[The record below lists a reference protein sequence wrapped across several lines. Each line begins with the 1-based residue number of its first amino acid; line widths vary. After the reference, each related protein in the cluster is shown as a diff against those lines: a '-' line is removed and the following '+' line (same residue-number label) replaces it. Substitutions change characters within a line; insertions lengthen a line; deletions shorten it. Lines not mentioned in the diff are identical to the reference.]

1 MEDLSFFGKF
11 AFYMIMDTNKAKA
24 SYGVGM
30 SIAESLSQQDLTALD
45 LDQVMAGMHAIF
57 SGIEPLMSPEEA
69 NIEIQELRFDL
80 YKKTNNKVKMKM
92 LLDSI
97 DPFFESTKYS
107 IERINILLQM
117 NSKDFLKNKIQNA
130 INNYDCYKISYGKT
144 LELEINNNEILKL
157 YIDKSKIDKLINEGY
172 NCVEALKK
180 FYKESEYE
188 ILLSIN

>member
-1 MEDLSFFGKF
+1 MRIYRISIFFSVVFLWTTTVLGQDYSLIK
-11 AFYMIMDTNKAKA
+11 KAKVNIEKGNYIKAEKQLDKA
-24 SYGVGM
+24 SKADYGFCGT
-30 SIAESLSQQDLTALD
+30 ADL
-45 LDQVMAGMHAIF
+45 
-57 SGIEPLMSPEEA
+57 EA
-69 NIEIQELRFDL
+69 DIEIQELRFDL

-107 IERINILLQM
+107 IERIKILLQM

-130 INNYDCYKISYGKT
+130 FNNYDCYKISYGKT

-188 ILLSIN
+188 TLLSIN